1 MLRQV
6 DEALQLYRREHLPG
20 LDLFSEVPKGGG
32 VGIRFPISH
41 CRTDL
46 LRRTSSILK
55 QFCNG
60 GLLVAYLS
68 VM

>member
-6 DEALQLYRREHLPG
+6 DGALQLYRRDHLPM
-20 LDLFSEVPKGGG
+20 LDPCSEVPKGGG
-32 VGIRFPISH
+32 MGIRFPISH